1 MSLSPFLSVISEDRK
16 ITDYL
21 RLSDEFSPD
30 SIKGYIS
37 GPKRKKKALK
47 KMNNMISG
55 RLISLCLGRDILHI
69 VVYKYLSTA
78 CLRAF
83 YFIEVCRVNFSNTA
97 VTCYTY
103 VDSFSYSS
111 SILFYHRILSTV
123 PCAPR

>member
-30 SIKGYIS
+30 SIKGYTS
-37 GPKRKKKALK
+37 GPKRKKKCMKK

-55 RLISLCLGRDILHI
+55 RLISLCLGRDVLHI
-69 VVYKYLSTA
+69 VVYMYLSTA

-83 YFIEVCRVNFSNTA
+83 YFIEVCRVNLSYTA
-97 VTCYTY
+97 K
-103 VDSFSYSS
+103 
-111 SILFYHRILSTV
+111 
-123 PCAPR
+123 